1 MIHGLRQYSGR
12 HSENAGSI
20 FNAISGSN
28 QHANQHSDATVGQ
41 IARYMGWVEEHLSCD
56 TVKGVIVCGTY
67 DKKLDYARKRV
78 RDVEVFLYE
87 VNFSLKEY
95 KK

>member
-1 MIHGLRQYSGR
+1 MLVADIGPCDIIAHLA
-12 HSENAGSI
+12 AGSHVDRSI
-20 FNAISGSN
+20 DFPMEFVMDNV
-28 QHANQHSDATVGQ
+28 VGQ
-41 IARYMGWVEEHLSCD
+41 IARYMGWVEEHLKCEN
-56 TVKGVIVCGTY
+56 VKGVIVCGKY

-95 KK
+95 TK

>member
-1 MIHGLRQYSGR
+1 MLQNKEHFQIELKR
-12 HSENAGSI
+12 
-20 FNAISGSN
+20 N
-28 QHANQHSDATVGQ
+28 QTSDDTVGQ
-41 IARYMGWVEEHLSCD
+41 IARYMGWVEEHLECEN
-56 TVKGVIVCGTY
+56 VKGVIVCGKY

-78 RDVEVFLYE
+78 KDVEVFLYE